1 MPDVSRG
8 SSAGK
13 TSRYYAQYLL
23 LLTLCDT
30 IGCKSDHLHV
40 CVHRHTVH
48 TMVSCDKTVSVHS
61 EQCLLCMSVCPRMCE
76 VCSTSLDQRSVVLCD
91 LHDYMYMYIY
101 RT

>member
-1 MPDVSRG
+1 M
-8 SSAGK
+8 
-13 TSRYYAQYLL
+13 
-23 LLTLCDT
+23 
-30 IGCKSDHLHV
+30 
-40 CVHRHTVH
+40 H

-61 EQCLLCMSVCPRMCE
+61 EQCLLRMSVCPRMCE

>member
-1 MPDVSRG
+1 MHSI
-8 SSAGK
+8 
-13 TSRYYAQYLL
+13 YCYLHCVTL
-23 LLTLCDT
+23 LDARV
-30 IGCKSDHLHV
+30 IHLHV

-61 EQCLLCMSVCPRMCE
+61 EQCLLRMSVCPRMCE